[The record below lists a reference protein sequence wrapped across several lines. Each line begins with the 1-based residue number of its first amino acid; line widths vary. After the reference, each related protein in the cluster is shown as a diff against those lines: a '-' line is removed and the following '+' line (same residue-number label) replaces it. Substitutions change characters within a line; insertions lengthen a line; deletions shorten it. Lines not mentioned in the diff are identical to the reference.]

1 MKSMVGTPPRRR
13 RLRLQLAGLQ
23 VLIVLAVVLAV
34 AVIVMLE
41 EDHRVQE
48 QAYGR
53 ASTVATN
60 VANEPE
66 VIEALNT
73 KDAVS
78 VIAPIAQLA
87 REVSGVDYVVVVGLD
102 NIRVSHPDLERI
114 GQPVSTDHS
123 LVRQGETFLG
133 VESGTLGPTLRVK
146 QPIYDGEKIIGTIS
160 VGILQSEVRA
170 QLNGIVAG
178 FAPWILGAA
187 GLGTLLS
194 LSAARAIR
202 RRIFGV
208 EPEEVSGLLQS
219 QNALLYAV
227 SDGVLGVGPAGRITL
242 CNGEAETLLGLRDAV
257 VGEPAEEVLDPLLG
271 PMPEEGS
278 RQVLVGERVLVV
290 SRRNAVAGAGQQ
302 DAGYTLTLRDR
313 TALEASLRE
322 LAGQRGLAD
331 ALRAQTHEFANR
343 LHVLSGYLSVGAHEK
358 AQEYIARIAGPLDR
372 GVAELP
378 DPGLA
383 GVLSANAAVA
393 REAGV
398 SVELASESAVAEGA
412 TADEDLLT
420 VLGNLLS
427 NAIEA
432 AGDGGRVR
440 VLVQLEHGQLRLVVE
455 DSGPGVSPDQVD
467 RIFKRGVSSK
477 DQSEQAHGIGLAL
490 VQRIVGRRGGRIEVT
505 ESSLGGAQF
514 AARWPLTER
523 KGEPNID

>member
-1 MKSMVGTPPRRR
+1 MSPTKTALPRRH

-23 VLIVLAVVLAV
+23 VVIVLAVVLAV
-34 AVIVMLE
+34 AVAVMVV
-41 EDHRVQE
+41 EDQRVQD
-48 QAYGR
+48 QAYARVG
-53 ASTVATN
+53 TVASH
-60 VANEPE
+60 VGNEPA
-66 VIEALNT
+66 VIAALNT
-73 KDAVS
+73 EDAAQ

-102 NIRVSHPDLERI
+102 NIRLSHPDPEQI
-114 GQPVSTDHS
+114 GRPVSTDHS
-123 LVRQGETFLG
+123 LMRQGESFSG
-133 VESGTLGPTLRVK
+133 IESGTLGPTLRVK
-146 QPIYDGEKIIGTIS
+146 APIRADGQIIGTIS

-170 QLNGIVAG
+170 QLNSIVVG

-208 EPEEVSGLLQS
+208 EPDEVPGLLQS

-242 CNGEAETLLGLRDAV
+242 CNGEAETLLGLRESV
-257 VGEPAEEVLDPLLG
+257 VGRIADQVLDPLLG
-271 PMPEEGS
+271 TMPEEGA

-290 SRRNAVAGAGQQ
+290 SRRNAVAGAARA

-343 LHVLSGYLSVGAHEK
+343 LHVLSGYLSVGAHQK
-358 AQEYIARIAGPLDR
+358 AQEYIARIAGPQER
-372 GVAELP
+372 TAVELP
-378 DPGLA
+378 DSGLA

-393 REAGV
+393 REHGV
-398 SVELASESAVAEGA
+398 SFEVSAQSLVAPGTGA
-412 TADEDLLT
+412 DDDLLT

-432 AGDGGRVR
+432 AGDGGRVEVFVR
-440 VLVQLEHGQLRLVVE
+440 LAGQQAELRVE
-455 DSGPGVSPDQVD
+455 DSGPGVPPEQAE
-467 RIFKRGVSSK
+467 RIFTRGVSAK
-477 DQSEQAHGIGLAL
+477 DQSTQPHGIGLAL
-490 VQRIVGRRGGRIEVT
+490 VQRIIQRRGGTIEVGD
-505 ESSLGGAQF
+505 SALGGAQF
-514 AARWPLTER
+514 AARWPAAT
-523 KGEPNID
+523 GQGN